1 MSQLPFTRTTY
12 ATVPPSGESVGDFS
26 SPASSL
32 TRVKWL
38 HGASGA
44 TDAPLVSHAVAAAM
58 TATAAMLHGNQGTVA
73 PRAGKPAVTAAV
85 VEAEDPVDS
94 VSRAKARSLAD
105 WKRRSGVFSRQ
116 RRTIRSREGEI
127 AIAVVSRSGGSLV
140 RIAVIVSAAVSPLKA
155 RTPLSIS

>member
-12 ATVPPSGESVGDFS
+12 ATVAPSGESVGDFS

-44 TDAPLVSHAVAAAM
+44 TGVPRVSHAVAAAT
-58 TATAAMLHGNQGTVA
+58 TATAAMLHGNQAIVA
-73 PRAGKPAVTAAV
+73 RRVGKPALTAAV
-85 VEAEDPVDS
+85 VEDEEPADR
-94 VSRAKARSLAD
+94 VSSAKARSLAD

-127 AIAVVSRSGGSLV
+127 ATALVSRSGGSLV
-140 RIAVIVSAAVSPLKA
+140 RIAVIVSAAVSP
-155 RTPLSIS
+155 